1 MSRSEPEPAAVSTDD
16 PSSVADVLRQHVT
29 RVLQDDGAATVDADE
44 LRSLVSSVTRLYA
57 ACSDRAG
64 YEIRAIDE
72 TVSPTDAVA
81 LACALIRAHNLN
93 PFDLAIWYSRGTA
106 IEPRGMPDE
115 EPLEGSS

>member
-1 MSRSEPEPAAVSTDD
+1 
-16 PSSVADVLRQHVT
+16 
-29 RVLQDDGAATVDADE
+29 VDADE

-106 IEPRGMPDE
+106 IERPGMLTE
-115 EPLEGSS
+115 ESSEGLS

>member
-1 MSRSEPEPAAVSTDD
+1 MLRSEPEP
-16 PSSVADVLRQHVT
+16 SSVAEVVRQHVT
-29 RVLQDDGAATVDADE
+29 RLLHNDGAATVDVNE

-81 LACALIRAHNLN
+81 LACALIRAYNLN
-93 PFDLAIWYSRGTA
+93 PFDLAIWYSRGAA
-106 IEPRGMPDE
+106 IEPRGMPNE
-115 EPLEGSS
+115 EPLEGPS

>member
-1 MSRSEPEPAAVSTDD
+1 VSTND
-16 PSSVADVLRQHVT
+16 PASVADVVRQHVT
-29 RVLQDDGAATVDADE
+29 RILRDDAAGPVDVDE

-64 YEIRAIDE
+64 YEIRPIDE

-81 LACALIRAHNLN
+81 LACALIRAFNLN

-106 IEPRGMPDE
+106 VERPGTSNGEPS
-115 EPLEGSS
+115 EGSS